1 MFRVNYPEKMFE
13 TKALKQIALACQR
26 AVMHPGSITAIIGE
40 VGVGKSTAV
49 YHAMGT
55 IEEAGVHVIWISQPE
70 KELLRVGGIM
80 AVIIRHFGEDPRRYI
95 ESRTEQ
101 LRRILGIKTQEDKP
115 ICLMIDE
122 AHALGRETL
131 RALKRVLELGFGRRM
146 GLLSIILVAQPELYE
161 KLRTVPEINL
171 RTRKIEMPRFTDPE
185 AESYCEWVAG
195 WEGVKIEPGAIKII
209 CRKLHNPLRIASI
222 ITQLAE
228 VCEQLGEKKITAQ
241 MCRDVWTKNIRTQM
255 DQYGITHKEL
265 ADAAGY
271 SRSAVTM
278 MLAGQYPGSHN
289 ETKLNDA
296 LQNLV
301 AERIGVEK

>member
-1 MFRVNYPEKMFE
+1 MFRVTYPEKMFE
-13 TKALKQIALACQR
+13 TKALRQIAQACQR

-49 YHAMGT
+49 YNAMGT

-115 ICLMIDE
+115 ICVMIDE

-171 RTRKIEMPRFTDPE
+171 RTRKIEMPRFTDSE
-185 AESYCEWVAG
+185 AENYCEWVAG
-195 WEGVKIEPGAIKII
+195 WEGVKIEPPAIKII

-228 VCEQLGEKKITAQ
+228 ICESVGEKKITAG
-241 MCRDVWTKNIRTQM
+241 MCKDIWTKNIRTQM

-278 MLAGQYPGSHN
+278 MLAGQYPGNQN
-289 ETKLNDA
+289 ESKLNEA
-296 LQNLV
+296 LEDLV
-301 AERIGVEK
+301 ASRAGKGA

>member
-13 TKALKQIALACQR
+13 TKALRQIAQACQR

-49 YHAMGT
+49 YNAMGT

-171 RTRKIEMPRFTDPE
+171 RTRKIEMPRFTDGE
-185 AESYCEWVAG
+185 AENYCEWVAG
-195 WEGVKIEPGAIKII
+195 WEGVKIEPAAIKII

-222 ITQLAE
+222 ISQLAE
-228 VCEQLGEKKITAQ
+228 ICESVGEKKITAE
-241 MCRDVWTKNIRTQM
+241 MCKEIWTKNIRTQM

-278 MLAGQYPGSHN
+278 MLAGQYPGKPN
-289 ETKLNDA
+289 EFKLNEA
-296 LQNLV
+296 LEDLV
-301 AERIGVEK
+301 AQRVGKGA